1 MGLKEKLLENK
12 RLNEENQFK
21 VAQQHSQ
28 LSYELGYNDS
38 LDQDVDYAKLYD
50 PFIKT
55 YADIQLKLQNNTSEN
70 PSFDRKYAES
80 IVNSVS
86 VIQNALENILS
97 NVEIWTPAVQKAG
110 MMGGVDLMGTPQS
123 RYRAMNIFADDLKGV
138 IEIVAD
144 NGDINRLAYDLYDDI
159 GFVERIYLN
168 KLNKLSESQD
178 MFVSIPDT
186 GQQNM
191 DFKLLSTEIFEQEK
205 VGENPVLTGGVTE
218 NYRKTDKNGELIVE
232 EKTLNNGDIQQFYII
247 DKEAIGNSMQFNT
260 EMDKISA
267 GVLGSYEGYDEV
279 VAFNNNILATVTDH
293 YLPPARALTPKQEKR
308 FQEDYKKWFLEKEI
322 GKKFPMGEPQSPQQ
336 GEQEQEAMSPEMQ
349 EEVASTLMQ

>member
-28 LSYELGYNDS
+28 ASYELGYNES
-38 LDQDVDYAKLYD
+38 KDQDVDYAKLYD
-50 PFIKT
+50 PFVKI
-55 YADIQLKLQNNTSEN
+55 YSDIQLKLQNNTSEN
-70 PSFDRKYAES
+70 PAFDRKYAEN
-80 IVNSVS
+80 IANSVTTIKS
-86 VIQNALENILS
+86 ALENILS
-97 NVEIWTPAVQKAG
+97 NIEIWTPAVQKAG

-138 IEIVAD
+138 IDIVAD
-144 NGDINRLAYDLYDDI
+144 NGDINRLAYDLYDDM

-168 KLNKLSESQD
+168 KLNKLSDSQD
-178 MFVSIPDT
+178 MFISIPDT
-186 GQQNM
+186 GQQNN
-191 DFKLLSTEIFEQEK
+191 DFKILSSEIFEQEK

-218 NYRKTDKNGELIVE
+218 NYRKTDKNGELEIKE
-232 EKTLNNGDIQQFYII
+232 ETLNNGDIQQFYII

-293 YLPPARALTPKQEKR
+293 YLHPAKALDKKQEKR
-308 FQEDYKKWFLEKEI
+308 FQEDYKKWFLEKEV
-322 GKKFPMGEPQSPQQ
+322 GNKFPMGEPQSPQQ
-336 GEQEQEAMSPEMQ
+336 EEQPAEMSPEVQ
-349 EEVASTLMQ
+349 EEAAATLMQ

>member
-12 RLNEENQFK
+12 RLNEENQQK

-28 LSYELGYNDS
+28 ASYELGYNESEDKE
-38 LDQDVDYAKLYD
+38 VDYAKLYD
-50 PFIKT
+50 PFIKV
-55 YADIQLKLQNNTSEN
+55 YADIQLNLQNNTSEN
-70 PSFDRKYAES
+70 PAFDRQYAES
-80 IVNSVS
+80 IVKSVS
-86 VIQNALENILS
+86 VIQSALENILS

-138 IEIVAD
+138 IDIVAD
-144 NGDINRLAYDLYDDI
+144 NGDINRLAYDVYDDM
-159 GFVERIYLN
+159 GYVERIYLN

-178 MFVSIPDT
+178 MFISIPDT

-191 DFKLLSTEIFEQEK
+191 DFKLLSSEIFEQEK

-218 NYRKTDKNGELIVE
+218 NYRKTDKNGELVIEE
-232 EKTLNNGDIQQFYII
+232 EKLSNGDVQQFYII

-267 GVLGSYEGYDEV
+267 GLLGSYEGFDEV

-293 YLPPARALTPKQEKR
+293 YLKPAKALNKQQEKR

-322 GKKFPMGEPQSPQQ
+322 GKRFPMGEPQPPQPE
-336 GEQEQEAMSPEMQ
+336 EQPAEASPEIQ
-349 EEVASTLMQ
+349 EEAAETLMQ

>member
-50 PFIKT
+50 PFIKI

-138 IEIVAD
+138 IDIVAD

-218 NYRKTDKNGELIVE
+218 NYRKTDKNGELVIE
-232 EKTLNNGDIQQFYII
+232 EETLNNGDIQQFYVI
-247 DKEAIGNSMQFNT
+247 DKEAISNSMQFNT

-322 GKKFPMGEPQSPQQ
+322 GKKFPMGEPQSPQP
-336 GEQEQEAMSPEMQ
+336 EQQVETSPELQQ
-349 EEVASTLMQ
+349 EEVAATLMQ

>member
-21 VAQQHSQ
+21 VAQQQSQ

-50 PFIKT
+50 PFIKM
-55 YADIQLKLQNNTSEN
+55 YADIQLNLQNNTSEN
-70 PSFDRKYAES
+70 PSFDRKYSES

-86 VIQNALENILS
+86 VIQSALENIYS

-110 MMGGVDLMGTPQS
+110 MMGGIDLMGTPQS

-138 IEIVAD
+138 IDIVAD
-144 NGDINRLAYDLYDDI
+144 NGDINRLAYDLYDDL

-191 DFKLLSTEIFEQEK
+191 DFKLLSSEIFEQEE

-218 NYRKTDKNGELIVE
+218 NYRKKDKNGELKIKQKDVG
-232 EKTLNNGDIQQFYII
+232 GDMVQDFYTV

-267 GVLGSYEGYDEV
+267 GLLGSYEGYDEV

-293 YLPPARALTPKQEKR
+293 YLKPARALNKQQEKR
-308 FQEDYKKWFLEKEI
+308 FQEDYKNWFLEKEI
-322 GKKFPMGEPQSPQQ
+322 GVEFPLGDPKPKNQKEE
-336 GEQEQEAMSPEMQ
+336 GG
-349 EEVASTLMQ
+349 EEVVEEQVDEFAEFAEN

>member
-12 RLNEENQFK
+12 RLNEENQEK

-28 LSYELGYNDS
+28 ASYELGYNDS
-38 LDQDVDYAKLYD
+38 LDQDVDYSKLYD
-50 PFIKT
+50 PFVKK
-55 YADIQLKLQNNTSEN
+55 YADIQLNLQNNTSDN
-70 PSFDRKYAES
+70 PAFDRKYAES

-138 IEIVAD
+138 IDIVAD
-144 NGDINRLAYDLYDDI
+144 NGDINRLAYDLYDDL

-178 MFVSIPDT
+178 MFISIPDT
-186 GQQNM
+186 NQENM

-232 EKTLNNGDIQQFYII
+232 EEVLSNGDIQQFYVI

-260 EMDKISA
+260 EMDKISS
-267 GVLGSYEGYDEV
+267 GILGSYEGFDEV

-293 YLPPARALTPKQEKR
+293 YLHPAKALNKQQQKR

-322 GKKFPMGEPQSPQQ
+322 GKRFPMGEPQSPQPK
-336 GEQEQEAMSPEMQ
+336 EQPAELNPELQ
-349 EEVASTLMQ
+349 EEAAATLMQ

>member
-12 RLNEENQFK
+12 RLNEETQQK

-28 LSYELGYNDS
+28 ASYELGYNESEDKE
-38 LDQDVDYAKLYD
+38 VDYAKLYD
-50 PFIKT
+50 PFIKV
-55 YADIQLKLQNNTSEN
+55 YADIQLNLQNNTSEN
-70 PSFDRKYAES
+70 PAFDRQYAES
-80 IVNSVS
+80 IVKSVS

-138 IEIVAD
+138 IDIVAD
-144 NGDINRLAYDLYDDI
+144 NGDINRLAYDLYDDM
-159 GFVERIYLN
+159 GYVERIYLN

-178 MFVSIPDT
+178 MFISIPDT
-186 GQQNM
+186 GQENM

-218 NYRKTDKNGELIVE
+218 SYRKTDKNGELVIEE
-232 EKTLNNGDIQQFYII
+232 EKLSNGDVQQFYVI

-267 GVLGSYEGYDEV
+267 GLLGSYEGFDEV

-293 YLPPARALTPKQEKR
+293 YLKPAKALNKQQEKR
-308 FQEDYKKWFLEKEI
+308 FQEDYKKWFLEKEV
-322 GKKFPMGEPQSPQQ
+322 GKRFPMGEPQPPQSE
-336 GEQEQEAMSPEMQ
+336 EQPAEISPELQ
-349 EEVASTLMQ
+349 EEATATLMQ